1 MTLQWTV
8 RPFVKNGSSRVFP
21 LLGLLSGF
29 ILSIDKLKT
38 FPLSLYHSFLRFTR
52 VASSLR
58 GYSLLTALL
67 GVVPISIQ
75 FQQSDYKQLDNMPLN
90 IIQA

>member
-1 MTLQWTV
+1 M
-8 RPFVKNGSSRVFP
+8 KNGSSQVFP
-21 LLGLLSGF
+21 LLGPLSGF
-29 ILSIDKLKT
+29 IRLSDKLKT
-38 FPLSLYHSFLRFTR
+38 IRLPLYHSFLRFTR

>member
-8 RPFVKNGSSRVFP
+8 RPFVKNGSSRVFH

-29 ILSIDKLKT
+29 ILSIDKLNT
-38 FPLSLYHSFLRFTR
+38 FKLPLNHNFLRFTR

-67 GVVPISIQ
+67 GFLSDSIR
-75 FQQSDYKQLDNMPLN
+75 F
-90 IIQA
+90 